1 MCSQTLRAAAVGAVW
16 NGSNVRTTKV
26 REGQSEGAGQLYKDK
41 AKTHEPPASSKEAAA
56 KARQMKKK
64 RQKTEGQNLR
74 RAKVKAVGGL
84 DVYRKQRALE
94 AAEGMLVRGDAQ
106 KMQAGEE
113 GL

>member
-1 MCSQTLRAAAVGAVW
+1 
-16 NGSNVRTTKV
+16 
-26 REGQSEGAGQLYKDK
+26 
-41 AKTHEPPASSKEAAA
+41 
-56 KARQMKKK
+56 MKKK